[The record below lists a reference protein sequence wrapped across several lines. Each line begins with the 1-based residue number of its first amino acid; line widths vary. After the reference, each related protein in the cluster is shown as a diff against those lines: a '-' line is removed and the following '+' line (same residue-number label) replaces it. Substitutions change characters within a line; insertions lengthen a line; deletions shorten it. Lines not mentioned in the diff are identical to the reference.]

1 MLGNKIREL
10 RTIRNINQQE
20 LANAIGVSKSS
31 VAMWEV
37 DKREP
42 TLSKVNELA
51 NYFGV
56 PSDFLLGLGVF
67 QDWEKITKNKD
78 RIIELLEKTFGKS
91 ELIKHFDNYLIFII
105 FLNTAVNRIE
115 FHDDGDF
122 DIYLYPLYEDNS
134 DTKNSTYI
142 KGDNHGI
149 QAVNNGNNSSLTVN
163 GSERQDTDTQE
174 LVKLIQDLPLVER
187 AKVVLYINEL
197 KKKEGE

>member
-105 FLNTAVNRIE
+105 FL
-115 FHDDGDF
+115 
-122 DIYLYPLYEDNS
+122 
-134 DTKNSTYI
+134 KI
-142 KGDNHGI
+142 K
-149 QAVNNGNNSSLTVN
+149 
-163 GSERQDTDTQE
+163 
-174 LVKLIQDLPLVER
+174 
-187 AKVVLYINEL
+187 
-197 KKKEGE
+197 